1 MSRRIDKISSQILK
15 ELSEIVRDELTDP
28 RIGFVT
34 FTHADVSPDLSH
46 ARIFYTVL
54 GSEKEKK
61 STYYGLKSASRY
73 LRHALSERMRLKK
86 MPELEFVFDEN
97 FDRGMKVYEK
107 IMELQKESEDEST
120 SEGTE

>member
-1 MSRRIDKISSQILK
+1 MMAMARRLDKISSQILK

-54 GSEKEKK
+54 GSEKERK
-61 STYYGLKSASRY
+61 STYYGLRSASGY
-73 LRHALSERMRLKK
+73 LRHALSERMRLKRCRNLNSCLTK
-86 MPELEFVFDEN
+86 ASIRE
-97 FDRGMKVYEK
+97 
-107 IMELQKESEDEST
+107 
-120 SEGTE
+120 